1 MKRTKEE
8 AAVTRRTL
16 LKQAL
21 DTFSKQ
27 GYSASTL
34 EDIARDAN
42 LTRGAI
48 YWHFGSKAE
57 LYNTLVEE
65 YAGRATVVMQQAIAE
80 GGSLLEILRRVFVRQ
95 LQAIE
100 QDDELRAVMELA
112 LFKTGGV
119 PELEEGRKQQIESG
133 LSLVDMLAGVMK
145 QGAEQGLLRGDMAPK
160 TMARAYLA
168 YQNGLIHL
176 WLSAPGEF
184 SLEQSAQA
192 FAEVLLAGFISRE

>member
-1 MKRTKEE
+1 MRRTKEE

-16 LKQAL
+16 LKHAL
-21 DTFSKQ
+21 DAFSQQ
-27 GYSASTL
+27 GYSGTTL
-34 EDIARDAN
+34 EDIARDAQ

-65 YAGRATVVMQQAIAE
+65 YAGRAAFVMQQAIAE

-100 QDDELRAVMELA
+100 KDDELRAVMELA
-112 LFKTGGV
+112 LFKTGRV
-119 PELEEGRKQQIESG
+119 PELEEGRKEQVASG
-133 LSLVDMLAGVMK
+133 LALVDMLAGVMK
-145 QGAEQGLLRGDMAPK
+145 QGADQGLLRADMAPK
-160 TMARAYLA
+160 MMARAYLA

-176 WLSAPGEF
+176 WLSAPAEF
-184 SLEQSAQA
+184 SLERSAPA
-192 FAEVLLAGFISRE
+192 FAEMLLAGFVSRD